1 MVILDLRSLDL
12 DDSIDLLAVTWEVSD
27 DPSYKNILL
36 ESVEDYKN
44 KTSIIFSENLDPD
57 MKYYARARALTTAGW
72 TSWGNVD
79 IFKVRNNTDLT
90 PQDIFP
96 TKVSIPRI
104 RTFRMVT
111 DTGLGYID
119 QVHT

>member
-79 IFKVRNNTDLT
+79 IFKVRNNANDRI
-90 PQDIFP
+90 D
-96 TKVSIPRI
+96 TKARGII
-104 RTFRMVT
+104 
-111 DTGLGYID
+111 LY
-119 QVHT
+119 